1 MPIARGP
8 HSDAPGPGEIGR
20 AGRLP
25 YLALGE
31 GAPLVF
37 LSGLLPDAGVETPT
51 MRRIAARTVAPFA
64 ERRRVLFFNR
74 RARLA
79 RGSTMSDLA
88 SEHAEALAALG
99 HGPVDVVGSS
109 TGGSIAQQLA
119 ADHPEAVRR
128 LVLFSTACRLPPH
141 AVALQGRVATLI
153 RRGASRRAFATLVAG
168 LVPPWRGR
176 APAAAAA
183 ALLLPRVFPDVQGL
197 ADMATTIEAENEFD
211 LAALGPIRAPT
222 LIVAG
227 AEDRLYGPHVFG
239 ETAALIRDSRLV
251 LVPGKGHV
259 SVASDPRALRAIDEF
274 LGR

>member
-1 MPIARGP
+1 MRIARGP
-8 HSDAPGPGEIGR
+8 HSDAPGPEEIGR
-20 AGRLP
+20 AGGLP

-51 MRRIAARTVAPFA
+51 MQRIGARTVAPFA
-64 ERRRVLFFNR
+64 QRRRVLFFNR
-74 RARLA
+74 RSGLPP
-79 RGSTMSDLA
+79 GSTMSDLA

-99 HGPVDVVGSS
+99 HGPVDIVGAS
-109 TGGSIAQQLA
+109 TGGSIAQQVA
-119 ADHPEAVRR
+119 ADHPESVRR

-141 AVALQGRVATLI
+141 AVALQKRVATFI
-153 RRGASRRAFATLVAG
+153 RRGAPRRAFATLVAG

-183 ALLLPRVFPDVQGL
+183 ALVLPRIFPDAQGL
-197 ADMATTIEAENEFD
+197 ADMATTIEAENVFD

-222 LIVAG
+222 LVVAG
-227 AEDRLYGPHVFG
+227 AEDRLYGAAVFRA
-239 ETAALIRDSRLV
+239 TAALIPDSRLV

-274 LGR
+274 LAR